1 MKKILFAITL
11 VIVAMFGINTNVLAA
26 ENEAIHQ
33 LPQSYTANPI
43 DLLNN
48 STADVVTTTIEN
60 PVFYDETLDLP
71 SSKTYYLEPN
81 YQDIVTSQSV
91 VVSSSDSSSI
101 GIMPMGTWSA
111 NRDNYEDNNSF
122 DIASDM
128 SIGAPND
135 LYSGSIAFNA
145 NIHKEPWY
153 LGGAVDQDYYRVDVF
168 ADAQLRL
175 ELYNVPTGKDYD
187 LELFMFPDVKEPEWE
202 DVTRI
207 AQAKIGGDGQGELI
221 IKNVTPGTYFVRVYP
236 YQSDDW
242 DETNFYRLY
251 IGQTLQARSNVSIQS
266 LKNAGAKAAIWQSDI
281 EPFGLNSFGIEN
293 KVFVGSTLVTQ
304 YNFINQYANP
314 FHEKLAEYAVDS
326 KVVDTVVYIW
336 DIQMRIQLYQILWD
350 MAEILE
356 DEVAANQEIVL
367 TFEYITGGI
376 KILGTVIGAIPTPQ
390 TKILGVVL
398 TGSTTGAGFIVPAL
412 FPATWGDKKESLLN
426 YLYVLMAA
434 LEADQNTSPSEIVH
448 IKLRY
453 QYQHEYT
460 ITGVWNYY
468 IDLVTENTLEGF
480 LYSGTS
486 IGVTQSGS
494 YSRGQVYAIRN
505 LTDFISFKNGTL
517 SPGIPSTGGGG
528 GGGGGPITIEPMNFP
543 NPLETNE

>member
-1 MKKILFAITL
+1 MIL
-11 VIVAMFGINTNVLAA
+11 
-26 ENEAIHQ
+26 
-33 LPQSYTANPI
+33 SY
-43 DLLNN
+43 L
-48 STADVVTTTIEN
+48 
-60 PVFYDETLDLP
+60 
-71 SSKTYYLEPN
+71 
-81 YQDIVTSQSV
+81 
-91 VVSSSDSSSI
+91 
-101 GIMPMGTWSA
+101 
-111 NRDNYEDNNSF
+111 
-122 DIASDM
+122 
-128 SIGAPND
+128 
-135 LYSGSIAFNA
+135 
-145 NIHKEPWY
+145 
-153 LGGAVDQDYYRVDVF
+153 
-168 ADAQLRL
+168 
-175 ELYNVPTGKDYD
+175 
-187 LELFMFPDVKEPEWE
+187 MFPDLLEPEWE

-207 AQAKIGGDGQGELI
+207 AQAKLGGDGQGELI

-251 IGQTLQARSNVSIQS
+251 IGQTLQTRSNVSIQS

-281 EPFGLNSFGIEN
+281 EPFGLNSFDIEN
-293 KVFVGSTLVTQ
+293 KVYVGGTYVSQ
-304 YNFINQYANP
+304 YYNVNEYANP
-314 FHEKLAEYAVDS
+314 FHKKLAEYAVDS

-376 KILGTVIGAIPTPQ
+376 KILGTVIGAVPTTP
-390 TKILGVVL
+390 TKILGVIM
-398 TGSTTGAGFIVPAL
+398 TGSSTGAGFIVPAL

-453 QYQHEYT
+453 QYLREYT

-480 LYSGTS
+480 LYNGTS

-505 LTDFISFKNGTL
+505 LDDFISFKNGTL

-528 GGGGGPITIEPMNFP
+528 GGGPITIEPMNLP
-543 NPLETNE
+543 SPLETNE